1 MNRKIYHDPKRHLTD
16 AESLA
21 TRKSMLFDV
30 VNKQNV
36 QIHINDEL
44 GKIPWNGEISRND
57 KGNEGT
63 SEISPEEMS
72 ELYKK
77 LSNNVKVNGRRINS
91 VATQDVIQTEDK
103 YLNNIEP
110 FPDTEETVK
119 NAESK
124 NTKPIELE
132 ANLARKL
139 FQPETSSLSYEEL
152 HNGPLNTHSSIQMDH
167 ETDTPTNPFQEVEEM
182 MKSDKNSNPIP
193 LQLPLVPK
201 GSVSKDNPQIER
213 LGDGESLLQ
222 RTDVQNAVAAA
233 NQQASIPKMMEFQGL
248 VNSNPRIPGNEP
260 DNVIDI
266 NQQASIQG
274 MTEQVPS
281 LENDNPHIPG
291 NEPDNVIDISQQAS
305 MQGMAEQVPSL
316 ENGNTRI
323 PGNELGNYNGM
334 NQQDSLQKIQEQL
347 LSKVLGNTGKGT
359 PPGLGVF
366 QDTGAGEVVSL
377 GDQEKHNVEFPIH
390 GMTEINNGDFINR
403 VSPSPT
409 ESVGGVG
416 ENRNMLTNVFNAIN
430 GMNQLGDLNNRMGNF
445 YARGSHNK
453 AVHNRLKSTHKELD
467 TSHFNKPPE
476 SKAKP
481 KRKRRRGK
489 GHSSQKYP

>member
-266 NQQASIQG
+266 
-274 MTEQVPS
+274 
-281 LENDNPHIPG
+281 
-291 NEPDNVIDISQQAS
+291 SQQAS

-316 ENGNTRI
+316 ENGNPRI
-323 PGNELGNYNGM
+323 PGNEFGNYNGM

-467 TSHFNKPPE
+467 TSHFNKPPD